1 MHNEGVTSSIPYPQR
16 ALAAIGAVTDGRQR
30 DSACAM
36 RSESQMVY
44 LDFLKIQ

>member
-1 MHNEGVTSSIPYPQR
+1 MDNEGVTSSIPYPQR
-16 ALAAIGAVTDGRQR
+16 ALAAIGAVPHARQR

-36 RSESQMVY
+36 PSESQMIY